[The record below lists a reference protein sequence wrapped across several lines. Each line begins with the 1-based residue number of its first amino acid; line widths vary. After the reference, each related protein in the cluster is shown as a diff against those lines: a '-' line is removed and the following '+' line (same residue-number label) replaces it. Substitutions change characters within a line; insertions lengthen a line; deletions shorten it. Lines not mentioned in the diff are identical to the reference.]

1 MSTCLD
7 DLNVTLN
14 AILTALDGNGGEEAP
29 SISITTK
36 AAADASAVANAFAL
50 TNVQLQAVAVATAN
64 AIAMVDVDIS
74 LTLEQTTTVVNQVLP
89 PVSVLVPPDITVF
102 PELETGVSDT
112 PRTGTTPGGDTCK
125 AIYEVLD
132 NIQAFVTSLAKYPIW
147 GLDTTY
153 DLLTAVLGAVG
164 ALEFF
169 LALRGWILPKSS
181 IVAITSLLTALLA
194 TGVAVQ
200 ELLDNTAMYL
210 LVERDAL
217 AEQIFCL
224 YFNGASTLDVIS
236 SVHDVVAA
244 AQGEPAAHLVGI
256 LLSPNVLAAM
266 LYDSSLIDASAQ
278 VEDCDFICGV

>member
-89 PVSVLVPPDITVF
+89 PVSILVPPDITVF
-102 PELETGVSDT
+102 PEVETGVSDT
-112 PRTGTTPGGDTCK
+112 PRTVSTPGGNICQ
-125 AIYEVLD
+125 AIYEVID
-132 NIQAFVTSLAKYPIW
+132 NIQAFVTTMAKYPIW

-169 LALRGWILPKSS
+169 LSLGIPIYEVYGMSECTGPTTLKSS
-181 IVAITSLLTALLA
+181 PREAALNSAAPSPPTTTSARPL
-194 TGVAVQ
+194 
-200 ELLDNTAMYL
+200 
-210 LVERDAL
+210 
-217 AEQIFCL
+217 
-224 YFNGASTLDVIS
+224 ASTTNEEAPPGVPIS
-236 SVHDVVAA
+236 STSK
-244 AQGEPAAHLVGI
+244 P
-256 LLSPNVLAAM
+256 S
-266 LYDSSLIDASAQ
+266 
-278 VEDCDFICGV
+278 CRK